1 MQTEDT
7 TRHIEAYADSVR
19 NANNMLGML
28 EMFGVD
34 EEHGTHQFD
43 GTPLEELGQDIEN
56 DLDFFH
62 YWINYNT
69 LEATVICEERIT
81 LGEWFNSE
89 SRNLEPVSVELLIAY
104 GGPSVRLTVPVHA
117 QLPAKRPLCGLRL
130 DWWGESATMTL
141 ELPHLQAHIAEMM
154 SSY

>member
-1 MQTEDT
+1 METQET

-19 NANNMLGML
+19 NADNMLGML

-43 GTPLEELGQDIEN
+43 GTLLEELGQDIEN
-56 DLDFFH
+56 DFDFFH

-69 LEATVICEERIT
+69 LEATVICEERLA
-81 LGEWFNSE
+81 LGAWFNNGSH
-89 SRNLEPVSVELLIAY
+89 EPDPKSVELLLAY
-104 GGPSVRLTVPVHA
+104 GGPSVRLNVPVHA
-117 QLPAKRPLCGLRL
+117 QLPAKRPLCELRL

-141 ELPHLQAHIAEMM
+141 ELPHLQSHIAEML